1 VKILSIVR
9 KTLLELIREPLL
21 LGLLLG
27 FPLVLLG
34 FYYVAF
40 GQTDQGLAS
49 YLTVLVINEDQGTS
63 LDENRWRAG
72 DELVEAIQTTE
83 YQGQP
88 VFNVKTAANRQTA
101 EIALREHKAAVLII
115 IPPDF
120 SERIVDAGQSTENI
134 TPTAVK
140 LVGDPNSG
148 DFVFARS
155 FLDEIVRQFDREVT
169 GQEVNLAVTY
179 DFLTG
184 TGTMSD
190 FDFGVG
196 GIIVFAIMFLIV
208 ATAQIMVR
216 ENVNGTL
223 RRLRLTRTRSGDLL
237 IGVTLALM
245 VVAAAV
251 IPLTYGSAVALGFRS
266 NGSLLLAIGIGLM
279 LTLSAIGTGLIVAC
293 FARNDGDAANLG
305 SGAMVPLVFLSGAL
319 FPMPKAVLTTIA
331 GQEIEIYD
339 LLPTTHAT
347 EAMRRV
353 LIFGEGIGAIGY
365 ELGGMTILSILLL
378 AAGVIL
384 YRRLKMRRE

>member
-1 VKILSIVR
+1 MKILSIAR

-21 LGLLLG
+21 LGLLIG
-27 FPLVLLG
+27 FPIALIG
-34 FYYVAF
+34 FYYIAF
-40 GQTDQGLAS
+40 GQTDQGLAT
-49 YLTVLVINEDQGTS
+49 YLTVLVINEDQGAS
-63 LDENRWRAG
+63 LDGRQWQAG
-72 DELVEAIQTTE
+72 DDLVDTIQAAE
-83 YQGQP
+83 FQGQP
-88 VFNVKTAANRQTA
+88 IFNVKAAADRRTA
-101 EIALREHKAAVLII
+101 EITLREHKTALLII

-120 SERIVDAGQSTENI
+120 TERIATED
-134 TPTAVK
+134 TTLK

-155 FLDEIVRQFDREVT
+155 FLDEIVRQFDREIT
-169 GQEVNLAVTY
+169 GQDIKLSITY
-179 DFLTG
+179 DFLPG

-196 GIIVFAIMFLIV
+196 GIIVFAIMFLII

-216 ENVNGTL
+216 ENVSGTL
-223 RRLRLTRTRSGDLL
+223 RRLRLTRAGSADLL

-245 VVAAAV
+245 IVAAVV

-353 LIFGEGIGAIGY
+353 LIFGEGIRDISY
-365 ELGGMTILSILLL
+365 ELGGMTILSILIL

-384 YRRLKMRRE
+384 YRRLKMRKE